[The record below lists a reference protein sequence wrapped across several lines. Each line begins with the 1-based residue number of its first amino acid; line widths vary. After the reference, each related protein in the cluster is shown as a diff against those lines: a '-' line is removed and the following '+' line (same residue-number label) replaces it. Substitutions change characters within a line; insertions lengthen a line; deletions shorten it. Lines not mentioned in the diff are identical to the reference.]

1 MELTGRP
8 VYCSTTG
15 AEEPTMRNATIPTT
29 LVGVALLTTAAVMT
43 AWPEQPPREPEPAAA
58 LRVVTAPVEAT
69 DASRRVRLAGVTR
82 AADRANLAFTLPA
95 RLAERPVDIGD
106 SVTAGQV
113 LARLDDT
120 EVRLAERAAAAA
132 LTELEARLDQAR
144 RDAGRVER
152 LAAARAA
159 TVEELEQVRSA
170 TAALQAARDAA
181 AARADDARRRVVEST
196 LRAPFAGTVVAVH
209 LEPGEWAAPGAPIVE
224 LAGSGAL
231 EVVVEVPEA
240 VRARLA
246 LGQPVDVRLPFV
258 DRSVDGRVTAGAEAA
273 AGAGGLCPVEVS
285 LGGDGDVLPG
295 LAAEVALELTP
306 RPALT
311 VPLEAVVNPG
321 ATSPAVFRISDGR
334 ALRVPVTLGE
344 VLGDRVAVRGE
355 LAAGDRVA
363 VAGHTVLASG
373 DRVEVAS

>member
-1 MELTGRP
+1 
-8 VYCSTTG
+8 
-15 AEEPTMRNATIPTT
+15 MRHATIPTT
-29 LVGVALLTTAAVMT
+29 LVGVTLLATAAVMT
-43 AWPEQPPREPEPAAA
+43 AWPEQPPREPEPAPA

-69 DASRRVRLAGVTR
+69 DAGRNVRLAGVTR
-82 AADRANLAFTLPA
+82 AADRASLAFTLPA
-95 RLAERPVDIGD
+95 RLAERSVEVGD
-106 SVTAGQV
+106 AVVAGQV
-113 LARLDDT
+113 LARLDDA

-132 LTELEARLDQAR
+132 LTELEARLEQAR

-159 TVEELEQVRSA
+159 TAEEMEQVQAA
-170 TAALQAARDAA
+170 TAALGAARDAA

-196 LRAPFAGTVVAVH
+196 LTAPFAGTVVAVH

-224 LAGSGAL
+224 LAGRGPL
-231 EVVVEVPEA
+231 EVVVEAPEA
-240 VRARLA
+240 IRARLA
-246 LGQPVDVRLPFV
+246 SGQPVVIRLPFL
-258 DRSVDGRVTAGAEAA
+258 DRSVDGRVTAVADAA
-273 AGAGGLCPVEVS
+273 AGAGGLFPVEVS
-285 LGGDGDVLPG
+285 LGADDGIVPG
-295 LAAEVALELTP
+295 LAAEVALALAP

-321 ATSPAVFRISDGR
+321 ATSPAVFRIADGH
-334 ALRVPVTLGE
+334 AVRVPVTLGE
-344 VLGDRVAVRGE
+344 VVGDRVTVRGE